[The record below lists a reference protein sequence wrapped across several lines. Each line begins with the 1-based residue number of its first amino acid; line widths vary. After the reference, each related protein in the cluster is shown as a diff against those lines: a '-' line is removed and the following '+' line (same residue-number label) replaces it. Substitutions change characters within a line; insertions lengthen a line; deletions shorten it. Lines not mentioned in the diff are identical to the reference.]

1 MVNVIGLGYIG
12 LPTALMMASHGI
24 EVVGTDYNKELVAT
38 LNAGKTT
45 FKEDGLDELF
55 NAAVNAGIKFTT
67 EYQTTDT
74 YIVSVPTPY
83 DKFSKKVDACYVV
96 AALKEI
102 MKVCPKGAIV
112 VIESTISPGTIDKYV
127 RPVIEEHG
135 FTIGEDLHLV
145 HAPER
150 IIPGNMVHE
159 LIHNNRTVGADS
171 REIGEKIKQY
181 YASFCKGDIVVT
193 DIRTAEMTKVVEN
206 TFRAVNIA
214 FANELARICRH
225 DNMDVYEII
234 RICNMHPRVNI
245 LQPGPGV
252 GGHCISVDPWFLVG
266 DYPSLAKVIDES
278 MRTNDSQPT
287 FVLNRIY
294 EIMKENNITDNRRVG
309 LYGLTYK
316 ENVDDIRES
325 PTLQLLE
332 AQERHLARP
341 LKVYD
346 PLIEKKMVDN
356 QYTDFDQFLEEVD
369 LVVIMVKHDHIKQNW
384 EKLQGKVILDCHNIC
399 PIEGVYHI

>member
-1 MVNVIGLGYIG
+1 
-12 LPTALMMASHGI
+12 
-24 EVVGTDYNKELVAT
+24 
-38 LNAGKTT
+38 
-45 FKEDGLDELF
+45 LF

-127 RPVIEEHG
+127 RPVIEENG

-171 REIGEKIKQY
+171 REIGERIKQY
-181 YASFCKGDIVVT
+181 YASFCEGDIVVT

-346 PLIEKKMVDN
+346 PLIEKNMVEN

-384 EKLQGKVILDCHNIC
+384 DKLQGKVILDCHNIC
-399 PIEGVYHI
+399 PIEGAYHI